1 MFRKALFLVSLL
13 VNLSAQDLIT
23 IYREQGISAVQ
34 NNIEEILKDNNYWE
48 KFLENKNID
57 FGYYESKKYIIIA
70 QKDSAELTL
79 YKNNNNESFDIISR
93 DSVIVG
99 KNEGDK
105 QLEGDE
111 RTPEGVYELLQKKND
126 VDSFYGPLA
135 LVTSYPNTLDKT
147 MNKKGSGIWIHGM
160 PLNQD
165 REKFTKGCIALDNKQ
180 LVQLSNS
187 IELDKAI
194 LITAQNEMPQVSKKD
209 IATILSSIY
218 KWKTAW
224 KNSNIQDYISFYSSD
239 FKRDDGLNLQGFL
252 QFKSKIFSKYEPKK
266 IEFRNINI
274 SPYPNSMGKK
284 IYRIIMDEDYSS
296 PSIIFKGKKELFVEI
311 QNNQLKILAEG

>member
-1 MFRKALFLVSLL
+1 MFKKALFLICLMG
-13 VNLSAQDLIT
+13 NLFSKDLIT
-23 IYREQGISAVQ
+23 VYREQGITAVQ
-34 NNIEEILKDNNYWE
+34 NTIEQVLKDNNYWE
-48 KFLENKNID
+48 KFLENKNVD
-57 FGYYESKKYIIIA
+57 FGYYESKKYILIA

-93 DSVIVG
+93 NSVIVG
-99 KNEGDK
+99 KNDGDK

-111 RTPEGVYELLQKKND
+111 RTPEGVYELVQKKND

-165 REKFTKGCIALDNKQ
+165 REKFTKGCIALDNPQ

-187 IELDKAI
+187 IELEKAI
-194 LITAQNEMPQVSKKD
+194 LITAQNEFPQVTKKD
-209 IATILSSIY
+209 MATILASIFQ
-218 KWKTAW
+218 WKEAW
-224 KNSNIQDYISFYSSD
+224 RDSNIQEYISFYSND
-239 FKRDDGLNLQGFL
+239 FKRDDGLNFQSFL
-252 QFKSKIFSKYEPKK
+252 KFKKDIFSKYEPKK
-266 IEFRNINI
+266 IEFNNINI

-284 IYRIIMDEDYSS
+284 IYRVIMDENYSS
-296 PSIIFKGKKELFVEI
+296 PSVIFKGKKELFVEI
-311 QNNQLKILAEG
+311 QNNQVKILAES